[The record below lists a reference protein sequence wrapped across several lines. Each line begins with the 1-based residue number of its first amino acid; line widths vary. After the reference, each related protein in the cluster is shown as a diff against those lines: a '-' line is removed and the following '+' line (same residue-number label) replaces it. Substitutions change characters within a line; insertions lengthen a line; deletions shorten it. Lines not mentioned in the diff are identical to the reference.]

1 MKVQEASKLF
11 SSNHLARLASGDFSF
26 LYRVTDEY
34 LEVEPATISIVDIF
48 EKTYSAINK
57 SYRHEYFYKNT
68 LVNNRLLG
76 RHSLRT
82 AAMIT
87 ELRVGNNIADCVIFN
102 GSSTCYEIKT
112 EFDSLS
118 RLEAQLDSYLQIF
131 DKTYVVSDSKFLTVL
146 NETLPKNVGI
156 IELNKRGFLS
166 TIREAINLSDKPI
179 SVDLIMNSMR
189 ATEYM
194 ALTDSIYGFVPDVGN
209 IKIYAECRALLER
222 AEPAELR
229 DHFRIVMK
237 SMRANNE
244 KLLTALPR
252 SLKNAAVSY
261 RLPMKLQSKLIDLL
275 NNDGEGRSH
284 VLSDFKRKA
293 I

>member
-1 MKVQEASKLF
+1 MKVQEASKMF

-34 LEVEPATISIVDIF
+34 LKVEPATISIVDIF
-48 EKTYSAINK
+48 EKTYAAIDK
-57 SYRHEYFYKNT
+57 SYRYEYFYKNT

-87 ELRVGNNIADCVIFN
+87 EFRVGNNIADCIIFN

-131 DKTYVVSDSKFLTVL
+131 DNTYVVSDSKFLSAL
-146 NETLPKNVGI
+146 NATIPKNVGI

-166 TIREAINLSDKPI
+166 TIREAKNLSDIPI

-189 ATEYM
+189 SAEYM
-194 ALTDSIYGFVPDVGN
+194 ALTDSIYGYIPDVGN
-209 IKIYAECRALLER
+209 TKIYAECRALLEK
-222 AEPAELR
+222 ADKFELR
-229 DHFRIVMK
+229 DRYRIVMK
-237 SMRANNE
+237 AMRANNE
-244 KLLTALPR
+244 KMLTALPR
-252 SLKNAAVSY
+252 SLKNAGVSY
-261 RLPMKLQSKLIDLL
+261 RLPIKLQSQLINLF
-275 NNDGEGRSH
+275 NNDGEGSSH